1 MFGLVDGMF
10 LRPLPVR
17 DPNGLVWVSTRTT
30 EGDTGGLAWLDYLEV
45 KDAVP
50 AFSDLAVQSRR
61 GGQIDDPSD
70 PELVLVTVV
79 SDNYFPLLGVS
90 AARGRLFDATL
101 DVPGSGEPAI
111 AISDS
116 LWRRRFGADPPLIGR
131 PLSMNGR
138 AFTVV
143 GILPPAFR
151 GLDREI
157 RTDVWV
163 PVATWKI
170 MGNRREFE
178 ERSTGQFEALGRL
191 RPDASVAQA
200 RAQLETVTARF
211 QQSGSEAYR
220 GRRLVAS
227 TEAERQ
233 CGRDGQR
240 LAPLLLGIVGLV
252 VVIAC
257 ANVAMLQ
264 LAQIEGRRREIG
276 IRLAIGAGRWQL
288 VRLFLT
294 EGAMLAVAGTAAGL
308 LLARWLIPLLPRLLP
323 PGPSFVE
330 FNARMDARVVAV
342 TLAGCLVAIFVVGLV
357 PALQAARTDL
367 VSVMKTAGAETRR
380 RFWGSHALVG
390 AHTALSVVLIV
401 AAGLLARSFF
411 NTLRR
416 PLGFDTSKPVLTLF
430 VIDKGPGNRVYA
442 GVEEMAARLRALP
455 GVTRAAYCRRT
466 AFSGSGDG
474 ATRDVSIPSRVAALG
489 MELLRLRY
497 NQVSVDFLAVSGTRL
512 LAGRG
517 FTPADMDSG
526 ARVVLVNQTMANRF
540 WPDRSPIG
548 HSILVD
554 QHATTV
560 VGVVEDTVISQVHE
574 APEPFMVLPFGQM
587 PTGELTFLLQTAGP
601 PEAVLGPARR
611 ELSQS
616 GSLVLV
622 QATTLAQ

>member
-1 MFGLVDGMF
+1 M
-10 LRPLPVR
+10 
-17 DPNGLVWVSTRTT
+17 
-30 EGDTGGLAWLDYLEV
+30 
-45 KDAVP
+45 
-50 AFSDLAVQSRR
+50 
-61 GGQIDDPSD
+61 
-70 PELVLVTVV
+70 
-79 SDNYFPLLGVS
+79 
-90 AARGRLFDATL
+90 
-101 DVPGSGEPAI
+101 
-111 AISDS
+111 
-116 LWRRRFGADPPLIGR
+116 
-131 PLSMNGR
+131 
-138 AFTVV
+138 
-143 GILPPAFR
+143 
-151 GLDREI
+151 
-157 RTDVWV
+157 
-163 PVATWKI
+163 
-170 MGNRREFE
+170 
-178 ERSTGQFEALGRL
+178 
-191 RPDASVAQA
+191 
-200 RAQLETVTARF
+200 
-211 QQSGSEAYR
+211 
-220 GRRLVAS
+220 
-227 TEAERQ
+227 
-233 CGRDGQR
+233 
-240 LAPLLLGIVGLV
+240 
-252 VVIAC
+252 
-257 ANVAMLQ
+257 
-264 LAQIEGRRREIG
+264 
-276 IRLAIGAGRWQL
+276 
-288 VRLFLT
+288 
-294 EGAMLAVAGTAAGL
+294 
-308 LLARWLIPLLPRLLP
+308 
-323 PGPSFVE
+323 
-330 FNARMDARVVAV
+330 
-342 TLAGCLVAIFVVGLV
+342 
-357 PALQAARTDL
+357 
-367 VSVMKTAGAETRR
+367 
-380 RFWGSHALVG
+380 
-390 AHTALSVVLIV
+390 LIV

-587 PTGELTFLLQTAGP
+587 PTGELTFLLETAGP

-622 QATTLAQ
+622 QATTLAQQFRDALYEDRMPALLCAIMGLLGIVLASAGLFGVVLHRVNRAARETAVRMALGARVGTIMGSV